1 MTQGVNTCAHDP
13 AHGTHPLVV
22 RPIFSSCQGHHG
34 RPGARIGSTE
44 QRGDGRRRSER
55 QRPNLHAYGIP
66 TEMFRMWPRQ
76 TSPHPNARQEIA
88 SQGEHA
94 AQGAGRQAHGHIPQA
109 PDWPREPEGQPAVLR
124 RPRRA
129 GSGRCSIACMIDRS
143 PWAARRC
150 RGNLNSGARL
160 GPGRRRRR
168 PEAKDAGA
176 QRPKL

>member
-1 MTQGVNTCAHDP
+1 MSRSPWAAWRAHWLYGTAGRWTQTQRATTSQPPRIWHTHRDVPHVAKANVAAPERTARGCKPRRAR
-13 AHGTHPLVV
+13 GT
-22 RPIFSSCQGHHG
+22 G
-34 RPGARIGSTE
+34 
-44 QRGDGRRRSER
+44 
-55 QRPNLHAYGIP
+55 
-66 TEMFRMWPRQ
+66 
-76 TSPHPNARQEIA
+76 
-88 SQGEHA
+88 
-94 AQGAGRQAHGHIPQA
+94 GRQAGTRPHPTG
-109 PDWPREPEGQPAVLR
+109 PRLAKAQGSRRGSQPAVLR